1 MEFYKFDL
9 HLNYFLAAT
18 FLPVLINFAIL
29 VFSPEKA
36 QKIGKAL
43 LFQLGGLILIPFISG
58 GVMKIA
64 GAEPKTISLVIFILE
79 CLGASVMLYYAIGG
93 IKAKEKVVWGTW
105 ILGAFSLVLWGA
117 TLYKMVL
124 QQTV

>member
-36 QKIGKAL
+36 QKVGKAL
-43 LFQLGGLILIPFISG
+43 IFQLAGLVLLPVVAGGI
-58 GVMKIA
+58 MKIA
-64 GAEPKTISLVIFILE
+64 GAEPKTISFVILVLE
-79 CLGASVMLYYAIGG
+79 CIGALVMLFYAIPG
-93 IKAKEKVVWGTW
+93 IKAKEKAVWGTW

-117 TLYKMVL
+117 SLYKMVL
-124 QQTV
+124 QQTM